1 VVIDPEILPIA
12 SPQIITVQ
20 GSNGPPDGYMAYRRS
35 ELEAAP
41 IPRIIHPKAYAS
53 LPDPPDPEGSPSHT
67 ANHIGLQ

>member
-1 VVIDPEILPIA
+1 
-12 SPQIITVQ
+12 
-20 GSNGPPDGYMAYRRS
+20 MAYRRS